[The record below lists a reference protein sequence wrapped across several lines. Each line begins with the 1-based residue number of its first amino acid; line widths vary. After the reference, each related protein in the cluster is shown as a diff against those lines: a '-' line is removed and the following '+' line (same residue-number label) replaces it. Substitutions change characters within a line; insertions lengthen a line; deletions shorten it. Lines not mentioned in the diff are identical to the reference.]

1 LFSDQVCDER
11 TMKSITKKLSA
22 GVFQVVGTDYAVMN
36 DSCKQWWVVKVV
48 DRVVSLE
55 NDHRYFLQGSRSE
68 AIQYAKELQVAE

>member
-1 LFSDQVCDER
+1 
-11 TMKSITKKLSA
+11 MKSITKKLSA

-55 NDHRYFLQGSRSE
+55 NDHRYFLQG
-68 AIQYAKELQVAE
+68 